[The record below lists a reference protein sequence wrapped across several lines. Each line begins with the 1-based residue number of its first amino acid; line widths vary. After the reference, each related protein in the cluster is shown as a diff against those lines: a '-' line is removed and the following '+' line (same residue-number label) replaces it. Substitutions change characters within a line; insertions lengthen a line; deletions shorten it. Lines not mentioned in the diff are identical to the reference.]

1 MRIPFLVLPLVAALT
16 GCISQPQTYAPPV
29 QREPMLDGQA
39 PKPPKHIL
47 QMSDRETDA
56 YIVQDIPRGSTD
68 AWRWTGKRPT
78 VRMFVGDPNGLK
90 LMVAYSIAEATF
102 KDTGPVKLTFYVNDK
117 PLATVDEKQ
126 HGVKHFEQ
134 PIPPE
139 MLKASA
145 DNLFAI
151 EIDKVWIAKQDGA
164 QLGFIL
170 ASVGL
175 APVNS
180 SGKGTTH

>member
-1 MRIPFLVLPLVAALT
+1 MRRLSPLLPIFVLA
-16 GCISQPQTYAPPV
+16 GCVSQPQTYAPPV
-29 QREPMLDGQA
+29 QREPVLDGQA

-56 YIVQDIPRGSTD
+56 YIVQDIPRGSAD

-78 VRMFVGDPNGLK
+78 VRMFVGDPSGHT
-90 LMVAYSIAEATF
+90 MIVDYSIAEATF
-102 KDTGPVKLTFYVNDK
+102 KDTGPVKLTFYVNDQ
-117 PLATVDEKQ
+117 PLAIVEEAH
-126 HGVKHFEQ
+126 HGVKHFEK

-145 DNLFAI
+145 DNLFAV
-151 EIDKVWIAKQDGA
+151 EIDKVWIAKEDGA
-164 QLGFIL
+164 KLGFIL

-175 APVNS
+175 APADPS
-180 SGKGTTH
+180 KRETTR

>member
-1 MRIPFLVLPLVAALT
+1 MRILLLIPIALLT
-16 GCISQPQTYAPPV
+16 GCITQPQTYAPPV
-29 QREPMLDGQA
+29 QREPVLDGQA

-56 YIVQDIPRGSTD
+56 YIVQDIPRGSAD
-68 AWRWTGKRPT
+68 PWRWTGKRPT

-90 LMVAYSIAEATF
+90 LTADYSIAEATF

-117 PLATVDEKQ
+117 PLATVDEKE
-126 HGVKHFEQ
+126 HGVKHFEK
-134 PIPPE
+134 PIPRE

-164 QLGFIL
+164 HLGFIL
-170 ASVGL
+170 ASIGL
-175 APVNS
+175 APVNPS
-180 SGKGTTH
+180 SKETTH